1 MDWYSW
7 EASRS
12 FTRGLRC
19 GRAPHGKWNYERGPA
34 PRRTVPVSRADRMQQ
49 TLQIIRQLATHAIDV
64 GSRPLLPFALSL
76 VTDKNSVLSCRST
89 KGRLPGAIHVLTIP
103 GALHRLLKKRTTDR
117 KGLHRPWHDNDH
129 ESRTCE
135 WDDMKVGV
143 GPHFVRHSAARP
155 APDVTDRFG
164 ISTPLRCG
172 VYLLDYDV
180 LILG

>member
-1 MDWYSW
+1 M
-7 EASRS
+7 ELR
-12 FTRGLRC
+12 TRPCAPKDSSGFKGLTGC
-19 GRAPHGKWNYERGPA
+19 N
-34 PRRTVPVSRADRMQQ
+34 RRF
-49 TLQIIRQLATHAIDV
+49 QIIRQLATHAIDV

-103 GALHRLLKKRTTDR
+103 GTPSAIEEANYRSE
-117 KGLHRPWHDNDH
+117 GLHRPWHDNDH
-129 ESRTCE
+129 ESRTSSE